1 MKRCIQSGQ
10 RPGMTPHF
18 LRIGSQCRAIASN
31 GGMIASIPR
40 LSAWTRIPSVSRP
53 LSAKSLSA
61 ANPSIRASARVQS
74 AVAPCVTKA
83 LTGMPCASAARCD
96 FVLSPPCVAH
106 VPIASSRGRRLWV
119 NPASIISHNDRRGV
133 RFVNRNFRRP
143 LPHAI
148 IAPTGEASA
157 GAVPAPGAGSGSRHG
172 APARI
177 TRKTALIKRRWTAM
191 DMCFSLAV
199 KDKRAMP

>member
-83 LTGMPCASAARCD
+83 LTGMPCASAVRCD
-96 FVLSPPCVAH
+96 FVLPPFCAAH
-106 VPIASSRGRRLWV
+106 VPIVSFRGRRMWV
-119 NPASIISHNDRRGV
+119 NPAQG
-133 RFVNRNFRRP
+133 
-143 LPHAI
+143 
-148 IAPTGEASA
+148 
-157 GAVPAPGAGSGSRHG
+157 PARQSEFQAA
-172 APARI
+172 APARHYQAR
-177 TRKTALIKRRWTAM
+177 RKTSPFRGRI
-191 DMCFSLAV
+191 
-199 KDKRAMP
+199 